1 MTVTGFLHPG
11 AMGASLAAACEGT
24 RLWCGEGRS
33 DVTKRRA
40 KAGGMHEVESLA
52 ELVAQCDVII
62 SVCPPGSALDV
73 ATAIKQEG
81 FNGIYADVNAIA
93 PATARSIGA
102 LFERFVDGGVVGP
115 PAHTAGTTR
124 LYLSGQHAAAVA
136 ERWTGSLV
144 ETRLVSGGAGAASAV
159 KMCFAAWTKGTS
171 ALLLNIR
178 ALAAAEDVD
187 EALLAEWATS
197 LPTLAAQ
204 SENAARTTAPKAWR
218 FGDEMREI
226 AKSFNARGLPD
237 GFGIG
242 AAEVFERLAAFKDR
256 PDADLDAVVNAL
268 NESR

>member
-33 DVTKRRA
+33 DATKRRA
-40 KAGGMHEVESLA
+40 KAGGMQEVESLA
-52 ELVAQCDVII
+52 ELVAQCDVIV
-62 SVCPPGSALDV
+62 SVCPPGSAIDV
-73 ATAIKQEG
+73 ATAIKREG
-81 FNGIYADVNAIA
+81 FEGIYADLNAVA

-115 PAHTAGTTR
+115 PAHTSGTTR

-136 ERWTGSLV
+136 ERWTDSLV

-187 EALLAEWATS
+187 EGLLAEWATS

-226 AKSFNARGLPD
+226 AKSFSAHGLPD

-242 AAEVFERLAAFKDR
+242 AAEVYDRLTAFKDR
-256 PDADLDAVVNAL
+256 SDADLDGVVNAL
-268 NESR
+268 TDSL